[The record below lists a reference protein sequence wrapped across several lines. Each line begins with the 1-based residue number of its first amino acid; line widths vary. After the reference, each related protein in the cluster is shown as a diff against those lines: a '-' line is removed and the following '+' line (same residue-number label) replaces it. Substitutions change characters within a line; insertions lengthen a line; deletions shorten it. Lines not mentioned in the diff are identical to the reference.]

1 MTEDLP
7 RERLL
12 KQGVKALKN
21 EELIALLI
29 HTGTKD
35 HDVFELSKHVL
46 STLVSLKDLKTIH
59 VQTLMRI
66 SGIKEAK
73 ATTIIA
79 AIELGRRLTMTSKDE
94 IVIHEPKDVY
104 MLLYPEI
111 GHVQEEHVYG
121 LYLNTKGK
129 LIDKVMVFKG
139 SLNHSVIHPRELFK
153 HAIQL
158 GAAAVIFA
166 HNHPT
171 GDVSPSQADLDA
183 TEDLM
188 HIGELLKINVIDHVI
203 IGEKAFYSMKTKKHH
218 II

>member
-1 MTEDLP
+1 MKKLLP

-12 KQGVKALKN
+12 TQGVHALDN
-21 EELIALLI
+21 EELIALLL
-29 HTGTKD
+29 HTGSKT
-35 HDVFELSKHVL
+35 HDVFQLSKHVL

-79 AIELGRRLTMTSKDE
+79 AIELGRRLMMSKANN
-94 IVIHEPKDVY
+94 VRIHQPKDVY
-104 MLLYPEI
+104 DLLHPEI
-111 GHVQEEHVYG
+111 GHLQEEHVYG

-153 HAIQL
+153 HAIAL

-171 GDVSPSQADLDA
+171 GDVSPSHADIQATNDLIQ
-183 TEDLM
+183 
-188 HIGELLKINVIDHVI
+188 IGELLKIKVIDHII
-203 IGEKAFYSMKTKKHH
+203 IGDHAYYSIQSKKLHA
-218 II
+218 I

>member
-1 MTEDLP
+1 MHDDLP
-7 RERLL
+7 RERLI

-29 HTGTKD
+29 HTGSKNQ
-35 HDVFELSKHVL
+35 DVFALSKHIL
-46 STLVSLKDLKTIH
+46 STLVNLKDLKTIH

-73 ATTIIA
+73 AATIIA
-79 AIELGRRLTMTSKDE
+79 AIELGRRLTMTFKEE
-94 IVIHEPKDVY
+94 ITIHEPKDVY
-104 MLLYPEI
+104 TLLYPEI

-129 LIDKVMVFKG
+129 LIEKVMVFKG
-139 SLNHSVIHPRELFK
+139 TLNQSVIHPRELFK

-171 GDVSPSQADLDA
+171 GDVYPSQADIDA
-183 TEDLM
+183 TEDLI
-188 HIGELLKINVIDHVI
+188 HIGELLKIQVIDHVI
-203 IGEKAFYSMKTKKHH
+203 IGEKAFYSIKSKQHH
-218 II
+218 IL

>member
-21 EELIALLI
+21 KELIALLL
-29 HTGTKD
+29 HTVTKE

-79 AIELGRRLTMTSKDE
+79 AIELGRRLTMTSQEE
-94 IVIHEPKDVY
+94 IVIYEPKDVY
-104 MLLYPEI
+104 MLL
-111 GHVQEEHVYG
+111 H
-121 LYLNTKGK
+121 
-129 LIDKVMVFKG
+129 
-139 SLNHSVIHPRELFK
+139 
-153 HAIQL
+153 
-158 GAAAVIFA
+158 
-166 HNHPT
+166 
-171 GDVSPSQADLDA
+171 
-183 TEDLM
+183 
-188 HIGELLKINVIDHVI
+188 
-203 IGEKAFYSMKTKKHH
+203 
-218 II
+218 

>member
-1 MTEDLP
+1 MKKLLP

-12 KQGVKALKN
+12 TQGVHALDN
-21 EELIALLI
+21 EELIALLL
-29 HTGTKD
+29 HTGSKT
-35 HDVFELSKHVL
+35 HDVFQLSKHVL

-79 AIELGRRLTMTSKDE
+79 AIELGRRLMMSKANN
-94 IVIHEPKDVY
+94 VRIHQPKDVY
-104 MLLYPEI
+104 DLLHPEI
-111 GHVQEEHVYG
+111 GHLQEEHAYG
-121 LYLNTKGK
+121 LYLNANGK

-139 SLNHSVIHPRELFK
+139 SLNHSIIHPRELFK
-153 HAIQL
+153 HAIAL

-171 GDVSPSQADLDA
+171 GDVSPSRADIQATHDLIQ
-183 TEDLM
+183 
-188 HIGELLKINVIDHVI
+188 IGELLKIKVIDHII
-203 IGEKAFYSMKTKKHH
+203 IGDQAYYSIQSKKLHT
-218 II
+218 I